1 MVACAQSHE
10 CTHETA
16 RVVDLA
22 ARPVDA
28 YLLYWSECF
37 STTKATNFIEAKDRG
52 IIDVSI

>member
-10 CTHETA
+10 CMYETA

-28 YLLYWSECF
+28 Y
-37 STTKATNFIEAKDRG
+37 AINFIEAKDRG